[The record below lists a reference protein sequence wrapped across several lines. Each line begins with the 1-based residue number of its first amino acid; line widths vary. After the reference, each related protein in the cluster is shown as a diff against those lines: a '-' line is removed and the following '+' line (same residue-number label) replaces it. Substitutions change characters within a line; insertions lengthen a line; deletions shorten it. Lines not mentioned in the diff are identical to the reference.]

1 MKTRVARVRRR
12 GTFLV
17 ARTLVRLCGF
27 DRCRSLG
34 AVFGAWQYRLGVF
47 KRRRCLADLAV
58 LLGRA
63 PGDPEVER
71 TLRNAYRVNTM
82 CSLEVVSMADRKLDA
97 RRLRECC
104 RVDGIGNLE
113 AARDGRGAILLAN
126 HACNSLLLLAQ
137 LAEAGWPITVVYRRS
152 PMMPESFV
160 EEGLRQYGFEGIPAN
175 GGFRAYAGMV
185 DAVRRNRVLFA
196 MMDHGTR
203 KARSGVRMKFLGKV
217 MPMPGGVVQL
227 ARQTRAPIVPV
238 TALASDPVWHFNIEP
253 QLPLVP
259 GGSIEEDVAVV
270 LEYVE
275 RQILSHPELWSW
287 PHRRWCDYS
296 MAAAG

>member
-1 MKTRVARVRRR
+1 MRTRVARVRRR

-27 DRCRSLG
+27 DRCRPLG
-34 AVFGAWQYRLGVF
+34 AVFGDWQYRLGVF

-137 LAEAGWPITVVYRRS
+137 LAESGWPITVVYRRS

-160 EEGLRQYGFEGIPAN
+160 EEGCGNMAS
-175 GGFRAYAGMV
+175 RAFPPTE
-185 DAVRRNRVLFA
+185 DFA
-196 MMDHGTR
+196 
-203 KARSGVRMKFLGKV
+203 
-217 MPMPGGVVQL
+217 P
-227 ARQTRAPIVPV
+227 TRA
-238 TALASDPVWHFNIEP
+238 
-253 QLPLVP
+253 
-259 GGSIEEDVAVV
+259 
-270 LEYVE
+270 
-275 RQILSHPELWSW
+275 WSM
-287 PHRRWCDYS
+287 RC
-296 MAAAG
+296 AATVCCSR